1 MFDRVHAL
9 TRACTRPPLES
20 PSSLCRPRPRPPF
33 LSFKAI
39 REEEQYTL
47 SYSSLPYSSWEP
59 SLYFLQYP
67 TIPQYPMF
75 ISSLHSYS
83 PPLSSC
89 LRPFPRPCHPHPP
102 STSSPSPSPL
112 FSLSSLSPLPLPLP
126 SSSLPSSS
134 SYPPPSL
141 LCPNFVSL

>member
-83 PPLSSC
+83 PPSSSC
-89 LRPFPRPCHPHPP
+89 LRPFPRPRCPRPP
-102 STSSPSPSPL
+102 STSSPSPSPSPSPL
-112 FSLSSLSPLPLPLP
+112 FSLSLLSPLPSPSP
-126 SSSLPSSS
+126 SSSPPSSS

-141 LCPNFVSL
+141 L